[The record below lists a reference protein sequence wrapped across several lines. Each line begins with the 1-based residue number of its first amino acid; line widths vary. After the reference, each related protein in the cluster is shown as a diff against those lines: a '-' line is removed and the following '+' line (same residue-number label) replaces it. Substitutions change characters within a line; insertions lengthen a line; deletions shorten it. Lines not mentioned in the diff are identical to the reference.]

1 MASYPAETLS
11 RRQLLKLA
19 SSLGISTAALGLR
32 PAWASPLGVSNV
44 YPHGIEQGS
53 TVSLTVRRESLPIA
67 GKMGKP
73 ITLNGTSPGPLIR
86 LREGQDAVL
95 KVTNLLDEE
104 TSVHWHGLIL
114 PPEMDGVPGVSF
126 AGIAPGETFTAR
138 FPVIQ
143 NGTYWYHSH
152 SGLQEQLGHAGPL
165 IIDAAEPEAF
175 TYDREHV
182 LLLTDWTF
190 EDPQDIFRHLK
201 VAEGYYNYQERT
213 LADFFADVAENG
225 FADTVKQ
232 RSMWE
237 QMRMS
242 SRDIADVTGSTYT
255 YLLNGHAPKDNWTAL
270 FKPGEKVRLRVIN
283 GSAMSYFDVRIPG
296 LKMTVVSADGQ
307 PVQPVPV
314 DEFRIAVAETFD
326 VLVEPEPGRAYTIFA
341 ESMDR
346 SGYASGTLAPR
357 LGMVAP
363 IPPRRKIADR
373 GMEAMAAHGGMDH
386 SSMQGMDHSGM
397 QGMDHSSM
405 QGMDHSNMQGMDH
418 SSMQGMDHSSMQG
431 MDHSNMQGMDH
442 SNMQGMDHSGMQGMD
457 HSGMQ
462 GMDHSSMQGMDH
474 SNMQGMDHSNM
485 QGMDHSGMQGMDH
498 SSMQG
503 MDHSNMQGMDYP
515 GKKEPTPESR
525 TTGLLPAGTA
535 QPGSRYDQPGI
546 GIDPSE
552 RRVLVYSDLKA
563 YTPWPDRRPPGR
575 ELELQLTGNME
586 RYIWSFDGK
595 KFSEVNGPIHFEH
608 GERLRLIFVNNT
620 MMEHPIHLH
629 GMWMELENGAGELI
643 PRKHT
648 LNAKPGERVSAL
660 VSADAPGSWAFHCH
674 LLYHMDAGM
683 FRVVKVA

>member
-1 MASYPAETLS
+1 MSFSSADASLS
-11 RRQLLKLA
+11 RRQLLKVA
-19 SSLGISTAALGLR
+19 TALGLSTAALGLR
-32 PAWASPLGVSNV
+32 PAWASPNGISNV
-44 YPHGIEQGS
+44 YPHGAVQGRDIA
-53 TVSLTVRRESLPIA
+53 LAVRRETLNIA
-67 GKMGKP
+67 GRKALP

-86 LREGQDAVL
+86 LREGDDASL
-95 KVTNLLDEE
+95 KVANLLDED
-104 TSVHWHGLIL
+104 TSIHWHGLIL
-114 PPEMDGVPGVSF
+114 PPEMDGVPGISF
-126 AGIAPGETFTAR
+126 AGIEPGQTFTAR
-138 FPVIQ
+138 FPVTQ

-165 IIDAAEPEAF
+165 IIDAAEPEPF
-175 TYDREHV
+175 SYDREHV

-190 EDPQDIFRHLK
+190 EEPESVFRHLK

-213 LADFFADVAENG
+213 IADFFNDVAKNG
-225 FADTVKQ
+225 LADTVAQ

-255 YLLNGHAPKDNWTAL
+255 YLLNGHASIDNWTAL
-270 FKPGEKVRLRVIN
+270 FKSGEKLRLRVIN

-296 LKMTVVSADGQ
+296 LKMTVIAADGQ

-314 DEFRIAVAETFD
+314 DEFRIAVAETYD
-326 VLVEPEPGRAYTIFA
+326 VLVEPETDRAYTIFA

-346 SGYASGTLAPR
+346 SGYVRGTLAPR

-363 IPPRRKIADR
+363 IPERRRIADR
-373 GMEAMAAHGGMDH
+373 GMEAMAGHGGMDH
-386 SSMQGMDHSGM
+386 SAMAGMNDSGMSGMDHSG
-397 QGMDHSSM
+397 M

-418 SSMQGMDHSSMQG
+418 SAMAG
-431 MDHSNMQGMDH
+431 MDHSNMQGAMPA
-442 SNMQGMDHSGMQGMD
+442 G
-457 HSGMQ
+457 
-462 GMDHSSMQGMDH
+462 
-474 SNMQGMDHSNM
+474 
-485 QGMDHSGMQGMDH
+485 
-498 SSMQG
+498 
-503 MDHSNMQGMDYP
+503 
-515 GKKEPTPESR
+515 
-525 TTGLLPAGTA
+525 GLLPVGAA

-546 GIDPSE
+546 GIDPGK
-552 RRVLVYSDLKA
+552 RRVLTYRDLKA
-563 YTPWPDRRPPGR
+563 YSPWPDRRPPGR

-586 RYIWSFDGK
+586 RYMWSFDGK
-595 KFSEVNGPIHFEH
+595 KFSEVDGPILFEH
-608 GERLRLIFVNNT
+608 GERLRLIFFNTT

>member
-1 MASYPAETLS
+1 MASSSTVQTLS
-11 RRQLLKLA
+11 RRQLLKVA
-19 SSLGISTAALGLR
+19 SALGLSTAALGLR
-32 PAWASPLGVSNV
+32 PAWASSAGLSNIYPQGV
-44 YPHGIEQGS
+44 EQGNEI
-53 TVSLTVRRESLPIA
+53 SLTVRRESLPIA

-190 EDPQDIFRHLK
+190 EDPQDVFRHLK

-225 FADTVKQ
+225 FADTVAQ

-237 QMRMS
+237 RMRMS

-255 YLLNGHAPKDNWTAL
+255 YLMNGHAANDNWTAL

-283 GSAMSYFDVRIPG
+283 GSAMTYFDVRIPG

-314 DEFRIAVAETFD
+314 DEFRIAVAETYD
-326 VLVEPEPGRAYTIFA
+326 VIIEPEGDRAYTVFA

-346 SGYASGTLAPR
+346 SGYARGTLAPR

-386 SSMQGMDHSGM
+386 SG
-397 QGMDHSSM
+397 M

-418 SSMQGMDHSSMQG
+418 SGMQGMN
-431 MDHSNMQGMDH
+431 HSNMQGMDH

-462 GMDHSSMQGMDH
+462 GMDHS
-474 SNMQGMDHSNM
+474 
-485 QGMDHSGMQGMDH
+485 
-498 SSMQG
+498 
-503 MDHSNMQGMDYP
+503 NMQGMDYP
-515 GKKEPTPESR
+515 GEQEPTPESR
-525 TTGLLPAGTA
+525 TTGLLPVGTA
-535 QPGSRYDQPGI
+535 QPGSRYDQAGI

-563 YTPWPDRRPPGR
+563 YTPWPDVRPPGR

-586 RYIWSFDGK
+586 RYMWSFNDK
-595 KFSEVNGPIHFEH
+595 TFSEVNGPIHFEH

-629 GMWMELENGAGELI
+629 GMWMELENGAGKLI

-648 LNAKPGERVSAL
+648 LNVKPGERVSAL